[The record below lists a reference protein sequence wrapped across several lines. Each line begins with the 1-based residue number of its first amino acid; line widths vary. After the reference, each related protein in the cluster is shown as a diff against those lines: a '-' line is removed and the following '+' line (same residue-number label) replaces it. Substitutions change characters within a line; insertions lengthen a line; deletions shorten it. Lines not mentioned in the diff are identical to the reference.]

1 MKIFELPNIQL
12 LKKSLD
18 VYSRQHEAIAQ
29 NIAHANDDS
38 YKRVKTDFGSVLKND
53 LSRRL
58 KTTDPRHIAEPVMP
72 EPHGV
77 PNHTAKVDMSQEM
90 GELAVNQIKYDFA
103 ARNLTRAYQ
112 MLNTGITGRNR

>member
-29 NIAHANDDS
+29 NIAHANDDD
-38 YKRVKTDFGSVLKND
+38 YKRVKTDFGDVLKKD

-58 KTTDPRHIAEPVMP
+58 KVTDPRHIVESTSP
-72 EPHGV
+72 EPHGL
-77 PNHTAKVDMSQEM
+77 PTKEAKVDMSQEM
-90 GELAVNQIKYDFA
+90 GELAVNQIKYDFV
-103 ARNLTRAYQ
+103 ARNLTRNYQ
-112 MLNTGITGRNR
+112 MLNTGITGRSR